1 MRSFLTSLDLV
12 LAATATNNDAYLV
25 ASVILGIIG
34 VSILAIELFIPSGGL
49 LAIVCAVAFISSV
62 VAMFMWG
69 TTAGTVLLA
78 FYVCS
83 APFAGYFF
91 LKFWANSPMV
101 RKYTL
106 RDGPDVKVTRI
117 PHRNDLDPHDA
128 EAEQAAI
135 DGERHQRQRELQAM
149 IGQAG
154 VAETPLRPIGF
165 VRIGDRRL
173 DASAESGLIEPGT
186 PVRVVAILDGM
197 LKVRPSHS

>member
-1 MRSFLTSLDLV
+1 VRSFLTSLDLV

-154 VAETPLRPIGF
+154 VAETPLRPEG
-165 VRIGDRRL
+165 RTRH
-173 DASAESGLIEPGT
+173 PHQ
-186 PVRVVAILDGM
+186 
-197 LKVRPSHS
+197 RP